1 MTIDDILTGPQ
12 KVKYGRYDLQL
23 PTLGR
28 SIEAQD
34 QNSKDARCIAMT
46 MARTQVVFQESLHMR
61 LSCKPHPLCRWPELL
76 QRLWTVTVNG
86 VWTRDRCSVF
96 YNTWYLGA
104 SGVSYVKRRAKI
116 TSTNEG
122 DRCQSECA
130 TITFWSW
137 SVSAT
142 QVNSRR
148 IYPIGLRTGMI
159 CTTFLGPDSHET
171 LSDEILAS
179 TNVATFGSWVHGLP
193 SCCMNTNAHREW
205 D

>member
-130 TITFWSW
+130 TITFLELECLCNTGQFPEDLPNWAEDRNDLHN
-137 SVSAT
+137 VSR
-142 QVNSRR
+142 SRFPR
-148 IYPIGLRTGMI
+148 NPVR
-159 CTTFLGPDSHET
+159 
-171 LSDEILAS
+171 
-179 TNVATFGSWVHGLP
+179 
-193 SCCMNTNAHREW
+193 
-205 D
+205 